1 MRVAMFTDYYPP
13 HIGGGVEKVVHE
25 LSLGLTRGG
34 ADVDVFTLRT
44 AGGEALEESEGIRVH
59 RIEALQLTRL
69 IGLQCSASPRLVS
82 YTVREL
88 MKLRPDVVHVHNR
101 FFFTSLIGAAAAKA
115 LDIPV
120 VSTLHLGSLEAL
132 PLPQRL
138 PVLAY
143 ENLFGRSIIQASERV
158 IAVSQAVADYTR
170 HLGAT
175 PAKTCVQPNAVDSR
189 AFRPAESRCEGPL
202 RVAYVGRLIQNKGP
216 QYLIEA
222 IPALLKLRPNTEF
235 WFAGDG
241 PMRAGLEDRVSEL
254 GVEANVRF
262 LGVRND
268 IAELLQQSDMFVR
281 PSLMEGM
288 PLTVLEAMACGLPT
302 VATPV
307 GGTAELI
314 VEDET
319 GLLVPPRDVP
329 GLIAALAQLMESPEL
344 RMRLGRNARRIV
356 EADYGWQRIAN
367 DTLSVYEDVLRGR
380 GRAPMRLPQAQ
391 PTAQPQAA

>member
-25 LSLGLTRGG
+25 LSLGLTKQG
-34 ADVDVFTLRT
+34 ADVDVFTLQT
-44 AGGEALEESEGIRVH
+44 AGGERLEDSDGIRIH
-59 RIEALQLTRL
+59 RIPALQLTKL
-69 IGLQCSASPRLVS
+69 IGLQCSASPALVS

-88 MKLRPDVVHVHNR
+88 MRNRPDVVHVHNR

-115 LDIPV
+115 LNIPL
-120 VSTLHLGSLEAL
+120 VSTDHLGSLEAL

-143 ENLFGRSIIQASERV
+143 ENTLGRSVIRASQRV

-175 PAKTCVQPNAVDSR
+175 RSKTCVQPNAVDSDLF
-189 AFRPAESRCEGPL
+189 APPEARPEGPL
-202 RVAYVGRLIQNKGP
+202 RVGFVGRLIQNKGP
-216 QYLIEA
+216 QYLLEA
-222 IPALLKLRPNTEF
+222 IPELLKLRPDTEF

-241 PMRAGLEDRVSEL
+241 PLREGLEAEVERL
-254 GVEANVRF
+254 GIADNVTF
-262 LGVRND
+262 LGVRSD
-268 IAELLQQSDMFVR
+268 IADLMRRCDIFVR

-288 PLTVLEAMACGLPT
+288 PLTVLEAMASGLPT

-307 GGTAELI
+307 GGTGEI
-314 VEDET
+314 VIEGET

-329 GLIAALAQLMESPEL
+329 ALAAAIVRLIESPEL
-344 RMRLGRNARRIV
+344 RATLGANSRRLV
-356 EADYGWQRIAN
+356 EADYGWPRIAR
-367 DTLSVYEDVLRGR
+367 DTLAVYEDVLASRGR
-380 GRAPMRLPQAQ
+380 VPAMLPQ
-391 PTAQPQAA
+391 TAQPQAA